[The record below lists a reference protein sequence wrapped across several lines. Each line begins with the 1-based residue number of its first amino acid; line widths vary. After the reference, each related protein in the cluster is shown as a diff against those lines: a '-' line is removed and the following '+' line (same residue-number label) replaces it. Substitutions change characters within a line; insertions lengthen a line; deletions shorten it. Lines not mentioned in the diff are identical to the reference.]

1 MARKDIAQIV
11 KDLHRKDSR
20 WDTIKDRSAAI
31 YLFGKT
37 LWHGDLFESAW
48 NAVGGAAGLARL
60 MAEFSTYDV
69 RSMCRRLGNTAYAQD
84 DCPERRES
92 VGKLVRLLYDNDQK
106 DDRPLMEFYQEI
118 VPACSLEMVQEWEQ
132 ERKVEWSEQQLY
144 RIWRCHRD
152 RHEQDFLRELLSP
165 DTSELKFQTHR
176 SLFGKNLQFCDTVL
190 SIIITKEH
198 VQIPSDFTTKFVMP
212 LLRRLLRGRY
222 NVQTRDS
229 FLDLTIQC
237 FQRHEGVLAKDIHF
251 QAGGLLQYT
260 IQRWIDTSDDR
271 KEEMN
276 ARVAKLLAL
285 LPTKGHSL
293 GLEDIYNGI
302 NAPRNLSP
310 KAKYDLLRLFFRH
323 VKGYKTSLEDESAP
337 GLVKLRDLAANNNT
351 WPTKLFFAIDID
363 NGRSLFERLATA
375 HPNGDFLKF
384 ENDSHKKTVTE
395 QTRAPGDSIQG
406 DVEVVRC
413 LLNRR
418 SESESR
424 DQAWLDRAYSIV
436 EERKKKA
443 QQSHDAKDS
452 AFWAKSALNLCFA
465 AGDLNM
471 VSDTVLWARR
481 FNKDTLT
488 TKEFYGHK
496 TWSTQEA
503 QDLLCAI
510 PEDES
515 LAAKVATSESIAR
528 DIKLA
533 NRIIL
538 DLFETLA
545 TVAKEPEYSD
555 SQWAG
560 VLELPQNIALMR
572 FSREMFLD
580 KVIESAGSDELSLN
594 SAEILWKPILDVL
607 PEVRGLRSG
616 LHVLARIEMSK
627 PSIVADLAKF
637 LLYKTKQRLGEGG
650 MSGEMRSAVGAV
662 AWFIAKSDQPAL
674 ACPFI
679 RTLIMEGADISYW
692 NRELID
698 VHFLSSLPAMAAR
711 KILHTMA
718 HAIKEKMRE
727 QNSRP
732 FNQVGD
738 KPEPLAINVTTINLM
753 AQLLQNNF
761 YIDAVS
767 SGNILTGLLAEAR
780 HIDAKTA
787 LVNNLIKTLKICNR
801 PAEVRIRILD
811 ALAVYAVPT
820 AAQLSER
827 RSLSKAD
834 WAAAAEDQ
842 GTLPEVDEEAP
853 LMAIMLSQATIKKL
867 SPEDKSEISQFI
879 ATALEKSAVH
889 NRRWMALFLARNGF
903 ALEDNEQ
910 LPLWP
915 VRPDTLASFFKDWI
929 SYIPVPLFQVH
940 CSVILTRIDPT
951 PEILR
956 ITEAVR
962 SNQELVSSNAGK
974 HWIAQFD
981 GFETSKLPLYV
992 SQASDMLIDNTID
1005 TMSNSEGTNG
1015 VTLRMVQ
1022 DLLLSVAEKFIRKG
1036 DNRFLYSLVSHIC
1049 HRRSESL
1056 HHWLRWRSNCIP
1068 LLKEIVAMVENIRE
1082 SKNTQNQSLGTEQ
1095 RTAQLQ
1101 VFPNIFKIK
1110 IMTLPIPYTSG
1121 PFRDNPSP
1129 EQVDAFIAELSGL
1142 VDELSSC
1149 RKPYYG
1155 GFALFKEEL
1164 LKALRND
1171 DYLHYAWKLDSLCDA
1186 VHIHELALADY
1197 LRMELV
1203 GELLLYSDTLYG
1215 PKNKDHL
1222 RKVKEM
1228 FYTWKESKAED
1239 VRSMASIIEGKLQ
1252 GRGRQNPLNI
1262 D

>member
-11 KDLHRKDSR
+11 KDLHRKDSHR
-20 WDTIKDRSAAI
+20 DTIKDRSAAI

-37 LWHGDLFESAW
+37 LWHADLFEPAW

-60 MAEFSTYDV
+60 MAEFSAYDV

-92 VGKLVRLLYDNDQK
+92 IGKLVRLLYDNDQK

-132 ERKVEWSEQQLY
+132 ERKVKWSEQQLY
-144 RIWRCHRD
+144 RIWRCHRE
-152 RHEQDFLRELLSP
+152 RHEQDFLQELSSP

-190 SIIITKEH
+190 SMIITKGEH

-222 NVQTRDS
+222 NAQTRDS

-251 QAGGLLQYT
+251 QPGGLLQYT
-260 IQRWIDTSDDR
+260 IQRWIDTRGDR
-271 KEEMN
+271 REEMN

-285 LPTKGHSL
+285 LPTKEHPL
-293 GLEDIYNGI
+293 GLEEIYNRI
-302 NAPRNLSP
+302 NVPRNLSP
-310 KAKYDLLRLFFRH
+310 EAKYDLLRLFFRH
-323 VKGYKTSLEDESAP
+323 VKGYETSLEDESAP
-337 GLVKLRDLAANNNT
+337 GLVKLRDLATNNNT
-351 WPTKLFFAIDID
+351 WPTKLFFTIDID
-363 NGRSLFERLATA
+363 NGRRLFERLATA
-375 HPNGDFLKF
+375 DPTGDFLKF

-395 QTRAPGDSIQG
+395 QTGAPGNSIQG
-406 DVEVVRC
+406 DVEIVRC

-424 DQAWLDRAYSIV
+424 DQAWLDRACSIV

-443 QQSHDAKDS
+443 QQSHDANDC

-488 TKEFYGHK
+488 AKEFYGHK

-515 LAAKVATSESIAR
+515 LAARLATSDSIAR
-528 DIKLA
+528 EIRLA
-533 NRIIL
+533 NKIIL

-545 TVAKEPEYSD
+545 MVAKEPEYSD

-572 FSREMFLD
+572 FSREIFLD
-580 KVIESAGSDELSLN
+580 QVMESAGSDDISPN

-607 PEVRGLRSG
+607 LEVRGIRSG
-616 LHVLARIEMSK
+616 SGVLWQMKRQK
-627 PSIVADLAKF
+627 PSILAYLAKS
-637 LLYKTKQRLGEGG
+637 LLSKMKQHLGEEG
-650 MSGEMRSAVGAV
+650 MSYEMRSEVEIV
-662 AWFIAKSDQPAL
+662 IRCLITSDQPAL
-674 ACPFI
+674 ACPFM
-679 RTLIMEGADISYW
+679 RDLIMTDPDIGYSLE
-692 NRELID
+692 REIIN

-711 KILHTMA
+711 EFLHTMA
-718 HAIKEKMRE
+718 HAIREKMRE
-727 QNSRP
+727 QNSAP

-738 KPEPLAINVTTINLM
+738 KPEPSVIKATTIDLM
-753 AQLLQNNF
+753 AQVLQNNF
-761 YIDAVS
+761 YIDAIS
-767 SGNILTGLLAEAR
+767 SGNILTGLLAEVR

-787 LVNNLIKTLKICNR
+787 LVSNLIKTLKIYNC
-801 PAEVRIRILD
+801 PVEVRIRILD

-827 RSLSKAD
+827 RPLSEAD

-842 GTLPEVDEEAP
+842 GTLPEADEEAP
-853 LMAIMLSQATIKKL
+853 LLAMMLSQATIKKL

-889 NRRWMALFLARNGF
+889 NRRWMELFLAKNGF
-903 ALEDNEQ
+903 ALGDNKQ

-915 VRPDTLASFFKDWI
+915 VRQDKLALFFKDWV
-929 SYIPVPLFQVH
+929 SNIPVSLFQVH

-951 PEILR
+951 PDILR
-956 ITEAVR
+956 ITEAVK
-962 SNQELVSSNAGK
+962 SNQELASSNAGK

-981 GFETSKLPLYV
+981 GFETGKLPLYV
-992 SQASDMLIDNTID
+992 LQASDFLIAETEVTI
-1005 TMSNSEGTNG
+1005 SNSESTNR

-1022 DLLLSVAEKFIRKG
+1022 DLLLSVAEKFVRKG
-1036 DNRFLYSLVSHIC
+1036 DNRSLYSL
-1049 HRRSESL
+1049 
-1056 HHWLRWRSNCIP
+1056 
-1068 LLKEIVAMVENIRE
+1068 
-1082 SKNTQNQSLGTEQ
+1082 
-1095 RTAQLQ
+1095 RTAQLH
-1101 VFPNIFKIK
+1101 VFPNMFKIK
-1110 IMTLPIPYTSG
+1110 TMTLPIPYTSG
-1121 PFRDNPSP
+1121 TRIIHPSP

-1142 VDELSSC
+1142 VDELSSL

-1155 GFALFKEEL
+1155 GFALFKGEL
-1164 LKALRND
+1164 LKALRKE
-1171 DYLHYAWKLDSLCDA
+1171 DYLYYAWKLGILCDA
-1186 VHIHELALADY
+1186 VHIHEPSLADY
-1197 LRMELV
+1197 LRIELV
-1203 GELLLYSDTLYG
+1203 GELLLYSDYG
-1215 PKNKDHL
+1215 WVPANKDNL
-1222 RKVKEM
+1222 PKAKEM
-1228 FYTWKESKAED
+1228 FYAWKESKSED
-1239 VRSMASIIEGKLQ
+1239 LRSMAFIIEDKLRD
-1252 GRGRQNPLNI
+1252 RGQRDLLKRP
-1262 D
+1262 